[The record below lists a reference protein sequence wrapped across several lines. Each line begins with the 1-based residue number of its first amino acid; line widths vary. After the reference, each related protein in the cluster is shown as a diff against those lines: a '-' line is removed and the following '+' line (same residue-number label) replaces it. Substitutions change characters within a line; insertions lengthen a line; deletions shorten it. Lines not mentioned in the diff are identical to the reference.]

1 MGYLPCKNCEILI
14 IFRHFLAVAYR
25 RPGHSGHALSLWI
38 RGAHAEPPTEEKKN
52 EISATADLISMI
64 CKSLI
69 KMAIVSINMNGT
81 TGSIPDVI
89 QHMIVIRNLVRRLF
103 VKKTAPSSR

>member
-1 MGYLPCKNCEILI
+1 
-14 IFRHFLAVAYR
+14 
-25 RPGHSGHALSLWI
+25 
-38 RGAHAEPPTEEKKN
+38 
-52 EISATADLISMI
+52 MI

-103 VKKTAPSSR
+103 VKKQLLPAGDGGTAPLSPVMAPLQPMTAPL